1 MTISAALMLETVLST
16 KLVDVV
22 APATTP
28 STAIAPR
35 APSEKT
41 AFATMPAGT
50 VSPTTPAS
58 LATSRLNPT
67 ESHIHVQ
74 VEQAPSL
81 VTIMLPAGL
90 VVAGWFIVNK
100 TQANRERRKQLRE
113 AVGDLQESLS
123 ELEKVAISYHSA
135 ARLPALER
143 EIVSKLGRFEK
154 ACSAI
159 PRYVNS
165 QRFWRAC
172 PPASVEVDARSI
184 QQLRKAIT
192 LNHFADEHTGAL
204 DDQDELIQEIDLAAT
219 VVQERLEDVRIAALD

>member
-1 MTISAALMLETVLST
+1 MTVSAAMSPEAVSLA
-16 KLVDVV
+16 KLVEAV
-22 APATTP
+22 APAATA
-28 STAIAPR
+28 STA
-35 APSEKT
+35 T
-41 AFATMPAGT
+41 ALRNPAHETALATMPAGT
-50 VSPTTPAS
+50 VSQTTPAS
-58 LATSRLNPT
+58 LATSRASPT

-74 VEQAPSL
+74 VDQAPSL
-81 VTIMLPAGL
+81 LTIMLPAGL

-143 EIVSKLGRFEK
+143 EILSKLGRFEK

-172 PPASVEVDARSI
+172 SPESVEVDARSI

-192 LNHFADEHTGAL
+192 LNHFADEHFGAL